1 MYIYI
6 DGWMDGV
13 CYRVRPVIAI
23 DVNRRPRFG
32 RPIISP
38 PRRQWHCIS
47 ILDGRPAATRQR
59 PSKKKREERT
69 QKEEEPVDAIDHKPN
84 PPSRHP
90 PPHPTPLP
98 HHPPSPIANQS
109 NQEIQS
115 LWFIRQYSS
124 IFLDMEA
131 AAGDSFSSL
140 PPISGHFSHQVK

>member
-1 MYIYI
+1 MNRWMLVCSYGVLSSP
-6 DGWMDGV
+6 DG
-13 CYRVRPVIAI
+13 YRDRRKSPAAI
-23 DVNRRPRFG
+23 RASHNFAAATTMALHLHIG
-32 RPIISP
+32 RPTS
-38 PRRQWHCIS
+38 S
-47 ILDGRPAATRQR
+47 DSAAAKQ
-59 PSKKKREERT
+59 KKKEKRER
-69 QKEEEPVDAIDHKPN
+69 KKKKN
-84 PPSRHP
+84 PSMLSITNHP